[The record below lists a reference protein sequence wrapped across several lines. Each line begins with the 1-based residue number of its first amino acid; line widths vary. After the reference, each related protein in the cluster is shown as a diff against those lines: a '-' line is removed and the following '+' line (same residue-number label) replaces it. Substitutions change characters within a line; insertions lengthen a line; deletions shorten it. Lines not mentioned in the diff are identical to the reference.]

1 MGEKYKRTIGGP
13 PLAGFAIALILTGS
27 AWALLTLYEFIA
39 FDLYPVRE
47 EPALFTPYFLARSV
61 FALIVSVA
69 LIGPLY
75 RFAAPHSSLNT
86 GQFDPMARS
95 IAVGTMILG
104 LGCAALLLTSPK
116 MLMEMTQEDTLIEW
130 ASALLLIIGSGCFVA
145 EILRRIQSGTDSD
158 WIAKIELAIAIGMAL
173 LLFLIAM
180 EEISWAQRLFDFDTP
195 DEIEQM
201 NWQGEFNFHNLQTDL
216 SETLYYT
223 GVGFFLLVF
232 PVMRETVFRGPE
244 WFDRLLA
251 FAPSRSVAAISAPA
265 AMVYYGHWN
274 LIPIQVTTFCALLA
288 MLVYAGAAKK
298 RHDRREFSLF
308 LFLAAG
314 VVFTQGIF
322 LTYGDRMLEVGNA
335 SEFTELF
342 ITIGLCWYG
351 IDRFRSRCGH
361 ARKPLQQG
369 SEGIFE

>member
-1 MGEKYKRTIGGP
+1 MDEKNKRAIGGP
-13 PLAGFAIALILTGS
+13 PLAGFAIALVLTGS
-27 AWALLTLYEFIA
+27 AWALLTLYEFIVL
-39 FDLYPVRE
+39 DLYPVRE
-47 EPALFTPYFLARSV
+47 EPALFNPYFLARSV

-69 LIGPLY
+69 LIGPLG
-75 RFAAPHSSLNT
+75 RFAAPYSSLKT
-86 GQFDPMARS
+86 GELDPMARRV
-95 IAVGTMILG
+95 AVWTMVLG
-104 LGCAALLLTSPK
+104 LGCAALLLASPK

-130 ASALLLIIGSGCFVA
+130 TSALLLIMGSGCFVA
-145 EILRRIQSGTDSD
+145 ETLRRIQSGPGRD
-158 WIAKIELAIAIGMAL
+158 WIAKFELAIAVGMAF

-180 EEISWAQRLFDFDTP
+180 EEISWAQRLFEFDTP
-195 DEIEQM
+195 EEIEQM

-232 PVMRETVFRGPE
+232 PLLRETVFRGPE

-274 LIPIQVTTFCALLA
+274 LIPIQVTTFCALFA

-298 RHDRREFSLF
+298 RDDRGEFSLF

-314 VVFTQGIF
+314 IVLVQGIF
-322 LTYGDRMLEVGNA
+322 LTYGARMLEVGNA

-342 ITIGLCWYG
+342 ITIGLGWYG
-351 IDRFRSRCGH
+351 IDRFRSRCGLAH
-361 ARKPLQQG
+361 RPLQSG
-369 SEGIFE
+369 SDEVFE